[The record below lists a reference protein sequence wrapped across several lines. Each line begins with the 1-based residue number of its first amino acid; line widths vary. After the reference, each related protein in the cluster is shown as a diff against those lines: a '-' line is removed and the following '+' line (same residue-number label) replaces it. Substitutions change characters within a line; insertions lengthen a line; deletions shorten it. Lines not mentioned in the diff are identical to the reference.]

1 MASVIKPL
9 FLSRAQSWNGDSNLG
24 RQDFPFRK
32 PNFCGIKISLV
43 IHNWSRRLPFPIC
56 FLRDFWILPPPPLL
70 RNLTQHDLFSRK
82 LNILISTAKS
92 AGLRFRKKI
101 KQRFSALQQLQWLM
115 GTLNFIC
122 KVFASG
128 ICVLTTVKRPYLVV
142 SKIPHHHVIST
153 MTSLESVQKALERKR
168 ALPMPLIL
176 DTFATPCLPM
186 LGVFFKIVVFKE
198 GGHSV
203 NIYAKQAYLF
213 PLRMRIA

>member
-1 MASVIKPL
+1 
-9 FLSRAQSWNGDSNLG
+9 
-24 RQDFPFRK
+24 
-32 PNFCGIKISLV
+32 
-43 IHNWSRRLPFPIC
+43 
-56 FLRDFWILPPPPLL
+56 
-70 RNLTQHDLFSRK
+70 
-82 LNILISTAKS
+82 
-92 AGLRFRKKI
+92 
-101 KQRFSALQQLQWLM
+101 M

-168 ALPMPLIL
+168 ALPVPLIL

-213 PLRMRIA
+213 PLRIRIA